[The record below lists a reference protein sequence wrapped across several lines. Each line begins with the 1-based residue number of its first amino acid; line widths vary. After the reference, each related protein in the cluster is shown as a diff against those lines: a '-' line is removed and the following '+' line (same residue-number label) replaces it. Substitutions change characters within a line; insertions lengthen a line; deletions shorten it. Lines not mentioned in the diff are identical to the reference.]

1 MRSRV
6 EIRERD
12 AVLVATDALT
22 RAILGDA
29 WTFDAHMAV
38 KGRLLGIIDGDGR
51 RVVRFLSN
59 GTQFLG
65 DQ

>member
-12 AVLVATDALT
+12 AVLHTADALT

-29 WTFDAHMAV
+29 WSVDVHMAV
-38 KGRLLGIIDGDGR
+38 KGRLLDIIDGDGR
-51 RVVRFLSN
+51 RVVRDIAN
-59 GTQFLG
+59 TVGGAQ
-65 DQ
+65 